1 MRKRN
6 RRLTPDD
13 IQQIIVFGCM
23 IIGIIVT
30 HLFYTPWSEIFNEH
44 PFFFTGCWGII
55 VYSLAGLIIGFV
67 FINALFIPIWFIT
80 DDWQY
85 DTNKLFKLIY
95 GMIIM
100 NLGFGALGLV
110 AGWGLSQD
118 D

>member
-44 PFFFTGCWGII
+44 PFFTACWGII
-55 VYSLAGLIIGFV
+55 VYTFAGLIFGEVAGIV
-67 FINALFIPIWFIT
+67 LWALYDMMT
-80 DDWQY
+80 DDSL
-85 DTNKLFKLIY
+85 N
-95 GMIIM
+95 
-100 NLGFGALGLV
+100 
-110 AGWGLSQD
+110 
-118 D
+118 